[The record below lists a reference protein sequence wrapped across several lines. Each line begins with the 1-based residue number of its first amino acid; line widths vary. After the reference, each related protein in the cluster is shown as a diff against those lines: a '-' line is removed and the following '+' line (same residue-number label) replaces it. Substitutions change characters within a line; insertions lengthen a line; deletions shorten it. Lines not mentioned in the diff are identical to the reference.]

1 MLTWGV
7 CVCVCGDG
15 VDMPLLLGFLK
26 ETIFIFFLKK
36 LVSPL
41 TSV

>member
-1 MLTWGV
+1 MLTWGCV

-26 ETIFIFFLKK
+26 ETIFIFFF
-36 LVSPL
+36 
-41 TSV
+41 